1 MKNITIKSLRE
12 KQKHNSETS
21 EDFFNKP
28 KNDIS
33 ELLEQPYKPKRIKRI
48 SSIILFILFVF
59 FVGGTGGILID
70 RIILPSALIKYPELK
85 QYEFLKRVNEGT
97 TVVEIIKEIKISED
111 RAMIEAIKKVSPSVV
126 EVLEFSNKNNSIYKG
141 TGTII
146 TSDGLIIVST
156 ESITPNKTEEE
167 ENPAIKV
174 KLKNGKVYETILI
187 DIDLSMGLAIV
198 KIEESNLP
206 VIPLT
211 DSENIQLG
219 EKIVIIDNSVVSDI
233 VSKFI
238 DNYVSF
244 DEQKR
249 AEEKDTTAKTQ
260 LRIKTVNSL
269 KNYFYGSPVVNLK
282 GEIIGISQ
290 GGDMFIPTNEIRG
303 FIELAMDKEK

>member
-12 KQKHNSETS
+12 KQKDKSEIS
-21 EDFFNKP
+21 EEFFNKP
-28 KNDIS
+28 KNEIS

-111 RAMIEAIKKVSPSVV
+111 GAMVEAIKKVSPSVI

-141 TGTII
+141 TGTIL

-167 ENPAIKV
+167 NPVIKV
-174 KLKNGKVYETILI
+174 KLKNGKVYETILV
-187 DIDLSMGLAIV
+187 DIDLSTGLAII
-198 KIEESNLP
+198 KIEELNLP

-238 DNYVSF
+238 DDYVSF

-249 AEEKDTTAKTQ
+249 AEEKGTTAKTQ